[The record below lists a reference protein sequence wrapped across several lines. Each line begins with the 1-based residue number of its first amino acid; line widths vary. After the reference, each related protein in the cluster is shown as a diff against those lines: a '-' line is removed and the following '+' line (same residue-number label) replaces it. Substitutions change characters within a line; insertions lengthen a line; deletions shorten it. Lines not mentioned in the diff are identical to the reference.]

1 MKLAQRRLSESSKK
15 LAKFEEEKKDLDLS
29 NQALEEERKEIQVQ
43 IQGTK
48 NKISESTDKFT
59 FAEIPIMG
67 K

>member
-29 NQALEEERKEIQVQ
+29 NQALEEERKEIQAE
-43 IQGTK
+43 IQRAK
-48 NKISESTDKFT
+48 NQISESTDKFT
-59 FAEIPIMG
+59 FAEIG